1 MKRRIALSIG
11 LALSVLVSL
20 MILPARTEGSHF
32 RGRHRADT
40 GVFTPGVGQILRVT
54 VAPTGNDPIRVRFR
68 GMQYMPAGCNTDG
81 VCRQISRELDR
92 TTPVLLSTDEAASID
107 FPGDGNG
114 VRVVVES
121 DSQTAK
127 VIFQIIDMATG
138 ESLGGGNEVLWQ

>member
-1 MKRRIALSIG
+1 
-11 LALSVLVSL
+11 
-20 MILPARTEGSHF
+20 
-32 RGRHRADT
+32 
-40 GVFTPGVGQILRVT
+40 
-54 VAPTGNDPIRVRFR
+54 
-68 GMQYMPAGCNTDG
+68 MQYMPAGCNTDG
-81 VCRQISRELDR
+81 VCRQTSRELDR